1 MPATSLRA
9 TLPARP
15 TPAPATPAAP
25 RPRADLS
32 VQSLRGLAV
41 ILMVAGHVIGDDG
54 GRGLQVAD
62 DSLWRS
68 AYLLLDDIRMPF
80 FTLLS
85 GYVYALRPVRG
96 ADAVPGFLRRKV
108 DRLLVPLLFVG
119 LTTMAVQ
126 AAVPGTNEK
135 PGAESFLQ
143 LVVFG
148 YQHLWFLLAAM
159 VIFSLTALLDAHAPQ
174 WTARSHA
181 CLVTGA
187 FALALFVQVPAQGNV
202 FAINQAT
209 WLWPFFL
216 VGAGLQRFGLR
227 TTAPRVGALAAVTTL
242 LLVTGA
248 LGLAEGLPSAVVRLH
263 GLATGLCALLLVYL
277 VRGRLHASTL
287 ARLGAYSY
295 GIYLWHVLGAAGS
308 RIVLTKLGLT
318 STALLFVLG
327 IAVAIAVPVVAER
340 TVGRTR
346 WGGWL
351 AFGRR
356 PRPATS

>member
-1 MPATSLRA
+1 MSP
-9 TLPARP
+9 
-15 TPAPATPAAP
+15 
-25 RPRADLS
+25 
-32 VQSLRGLAV
+32 
-41 ILMVAGHVIGDDG
+41 
-54 GRGLQVAD
+54 
-62 DSLWRS
+62 
-68 AYLLLDDIRMPF
+68 
-80 FTLLS
+80 
-85 GYVYALRPVRG
+85 
-96 ADAVPGFLRRKV
+96 
-108 DRLLVPLLFVG
+108 
-119 LTTMAVQ
+119 
-126 AAVPGTNEK
+126 
-135 PGAESFLQ
+135 
-143 LVVFG
+143 
-148 YQHLWFLLAAM
+148 
-159 VIFSLTALLDAHAPQ
+159 
-174 WTARSHA
+174 
-181 CLVTGA
+181 
-187 FALALFVQVPAQGNV
+187 
-202 FAINQAT
+202 
-209 WLWPFFL
+209 
-216 VGAGLQRFGLR
+216 
-227 TTAPRVGALAAVTTL
+227 LAAVTTL